1 VLCAFCA
8 LLIGIGLARFAY
20 SPLLPAIVGAHW
32 FQPAT
37 AAYLG
42 AANLVGYLAGALLGR
57 PMSARVQVVSVLRA
71 SMALATVA
79 FFACAFPLNFAWFF
93 CWRFASGLAGGF
105 LMVLATPTVLPSVS
119 PSRRGLSGGAIFMG
133 VGAGIVA
140 SGTSCRSCCNLA

>member
-1 VLCAFCA
+1 
-8 LLIGIGLARFAY
+8 
-20 SPLLPAIVGAHW
+20 
-32 FQPAT
+32 
-37 AAYLG
+37 
-42 AANLVGYLAGALLGR
+42 
-57 PMSARVQVVSVLRA
+57 VQVVSVLGA